1 MQTNNN
7 MEHYFA
13 PSVGWTVAVSRRFHG
28 DGAVLLYER
37 SILPILRQHGTVLEC
52 SYASDDR
59 ESPDYWVR
67 RINVILEVADIH
79 VLLDIDRSGYV
90 DYEFDISQR
99 LAIRSRATQTQT
111 LLNWA
116 PEAGVAILHPKRIL
130 ITDRHGRET
139 YSRPKRTF
147 TLGIRGSSVGD
158 VQARLDRAL
167 LNVKRRRTRYLR
179 WGLRLQA
186 FLPRSIRDSQPV
198 PLAVAEDAYRVAL
211 ALSEGRP
218 IPELERELHA
228 TERRVEEKHPLH
240 VVAAQVGDDISDFHL
255 ARRTGRVVVP
265 VRFRDRYAFIRAFYS
280 KQLGRLFGDDALES
294 RGFRAILM
302 FVAFA
307 GALSRIGFRRA
318 LEAAA
323 PDDPS

>member
-1 MQTNNN
+1 MQTNN

-13 PSVGWTVAVSRRFHG
+13 PSVDWTVAVSRRFHG

-37 SILPILRQHGTVLEC
+37 AILPILQQHGIVLEC

-67 RINVILEVADIH
+67 RINVILEISDIH
-79 VLLDIDRSGYV
+79 ILLDIDRSGYV
-90 DYEFDISQR
+90 DYEFDVSQS
-99 LAIRSRATQTQT
+99 LAIRARATTTQT
-111 LLNWA
+111 VLNWA
-116 PEAGVAILHPKRIL
+116 PEGTVAVLRPKRIL
-130 ITDRHGRET
+130 ITDQHGRDT
-139 YSRPKRTF
+139 YSRRKRTF
-147 TLGIRGSSVGD
+147 TLGIRGASVGD
-158 VQARLDRAL
+158 VQARLGRAL
-167 LNVKRRRTRYLR
+167 LNVKQRRTRYLR
-179 WGLRLQA
+179 WGLRLQTL
-186 FLPRSIRDSQPV
+186 LPRSIRDSQPM

-218 IPELERELHA
+218 IPGLEEELHA
-228 TERRVEEKHPLH
+228 TERRVQEKHQLH
-240 VVAAQVGDDISDFHL
+240 SVAAQIADDFSDFHL

-265 VRFRDRYAFIRAFYS
+265 ERFRDRYAFLRAFYS
-280 KQLGRLFGDDALES
+280 EQFGKLVSDEGLES

-302 FVAFA
+302 FLAFA

-323 PDDPS
+323 HEDPS